1 MQNNNR
7 ALEVWVGLFVALG
20 ILALAMLAFRV
31 GNLSSADVVDGYH
44 VKARFD
50 NIGQLRVKAPIALAG
65 VRIGRV
71 SHIAIDDRYYAVV
84 TLNISG
90 KFSNLPKDTSA
101 AILTSGL
108 LGEQYVAMEPGGS
121 DEYLKEGDV
130 LQFTQSAVILEKLIG
145 QFLFNK
151 ASEGDKK

>member
-50 NIGQLRVKAPIALAG
+50 NIGQLRIKAPIALAG

-71 SHIAIDDRYYAVV
+71 SNIAIDDRYYAVV

>member
-1 MQNNNR
+1 MQTNNR
-7 ALEVWVGLFVALG
+7 ALELWVGAFVALG

-71 SHIAIDDRYYAVV
+71 SNIAIDDRYYAVV

-90 KFSNLPKDTSA
+90 QHRNLPKDSSVS
-101 AILTSGL
+101 ILTSGL
-108 LGEQYVAMEPGGS
+108 LGEQYVAVEPGGS
-121 DEYLKEGDV
+121 DEYLKEGDSV
-130 LQFTQSAVILEKLIG
+130 QFTQSAVILEKLIG

-151 ASEGDKK
+151 ASEGEKK